1 MTFSTNRAKVPA
13 DYVLYGGKCLKT
25 GPPEKRE
32 YCRNRSELSK

>member
-13 DYVLYGGKCLKT
+13 DYELYGKCLKT